1 VETHRKVFV
10 WVLGVIADRG
20 LLKGK
25 TVGVDATTLEAN
37 AAMRSIIRRDSGASY
52 DEFLTDL
59 ARQSGS
65 RRPPG
70 RPGPHRPEAQEEDI
84 QSGVDES
91 SDPDA
96 RIAKMKDGSTHLAH
110 KAEHA
115 VDMTSGAVIAVTL
128 QAADQGDTTRF
139 RKHWPRRPLIW
150 HI

>member
-59 ARQSGS
+59 ARQSGIETPT
-65 RRPPG
+65 R
-70 RPGPHRPEAQEEDI
+70 EDL
-84 QSGVDES
+84 
-91 SDPDA
+91 A
-96 RIAKMKDGSTHLAH
+96 RIDRKRKKKTSNQEWMSPVIQMRGS
-110 KAEHA
+110 
-115 VDMTSGAVIAVTL
+115 
-128 QAADQGDTTRF
+128 QR
-139 RKHWPRRPLIW
+139 
-150 HI
+150 